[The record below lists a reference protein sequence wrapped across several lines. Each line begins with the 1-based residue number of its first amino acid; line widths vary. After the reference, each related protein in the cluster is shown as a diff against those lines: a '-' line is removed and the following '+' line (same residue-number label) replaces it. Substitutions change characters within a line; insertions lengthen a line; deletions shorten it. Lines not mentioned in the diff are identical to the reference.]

1 MTSTQKLIKY
11 CALAFAAFLIAIIIG
26 GIARA
31 VLGIGE
37 AIFGESAKM
46 DKYVYLVEESNLSKL
61 DSPKLII
68 ETKATNIKI
77 IKGGTFSVQTNNK
90 NINYYPGDEEIKI
103 KDKSKNGFNLGS
115 VSTELIIEIPKAH
128 TFDKISIE
136 SGAGKIN
143 INEVEIPK
151 LEIEL
156 GSGSLTIDDTIV
168 NKVTEIEG
176 GAGSITINNSKM
188 SNLDLEIG
196 TGSFKYSG
204 DILGTSNIESGI
216 GSTTINLTGKK
227 EDYQFRLEKGAGS
240 ITVDGEKVSD
250 DGVIGDGEN
259 RISIE
264 GGIGSITINYEK

>member
-46 DKYVYLVEESNLSKL
+46 DKYVYLVEEPNLSKL

-103 KDKSKNGFNLGS
+103 KDKSKNG
-115 VSTELIIEIPKAH
+115 
-128 TFDKISIE
+128 
-136 SGAGKIN
+136 IN
-143 INEVEIPK
+143 H
-151 LEIEL
+151 
-156 GSGSLTIDDTIV
+156 
-168 NKVTEIEG
+168 
-176 GAGSITINNSKM
+176 
-188 SNLDLEIG
+188 
-196 TGSFKYSG
+196 
-204 DILGTSNIESGI
+204 
-216 GSTTINLTGKK
+216 
-227 EDYQFRLEKGAGS
+227 
-240 ITVDGEKVSD
+240 
-250 DGVIGDGEN
+250 
-259 RISIE
+259 
-264 GGIGSITINYEK
+264 